1 MTSVTYPLGRV
12 GQVSC
17 SPGLLRAWP
26 YTVSL
31 CFAFSGKGADGADL
45 FSSITLMT
53 VVSELSERG
62 LLE

>member
-12 GQVSC
+12 GRVSC
-17 SPGLLRAWP
+17 SPRPLRAWP
-26 YTVSL
+26 YTVLL
-31 CFAFSGKGADGADL
+31 CFAFSGRGADGADL
-45 FSSITLMT
+45 FSSIALMT